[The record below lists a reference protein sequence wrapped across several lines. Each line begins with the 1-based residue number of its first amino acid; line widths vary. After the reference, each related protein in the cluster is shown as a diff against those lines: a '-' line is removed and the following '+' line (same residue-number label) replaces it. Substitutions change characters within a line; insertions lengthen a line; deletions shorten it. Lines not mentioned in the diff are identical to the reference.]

1 MAGKGLRSYAVHA
14 TQLQKRCRELRLNVC
29 LCFWYRGEVNG
40 DDEVVF
46 RVAEALP
53 TVEREKNGTLQLR
66 ERDEIRER
74 GWS

>member
-1 MAGKGLRSYAVHA
+1 M
-14 TQLQKRCRELRLNVC
+14 
-29 LCFWYRGEVNG
+29 NG

-53 TVEREKNGTLQLR
+53 MVEREKNGTLQLR

-74 GWS
+74 GWN